1 MKKLILLTM
10 ITSLLTGFMR
20 AQVADV
26 SDLPPLDEL
35 GKNEYKGHTGGLYP
49 DGSNSMPPA
58 FYNDA
63 VDMAKS
69 VQPLD
74 ENGKP
79 SANGKIGLVSVGAST
94 VTMFARGLETQLPKV
109 KGLNKELVFVDCAI
123 GGQDLSKIMIPSAN
137 FWTVVDQRLVD
148 ASVSREQ
155 VQVVFFQEDNLKNR
169 SADLDGRGKGLVADF
184 TYMAQFL
191 KQHYPNLKI
200 IYLTG
205 RHTTA
210 FMPVEGKDKHREP
223 RAYIN
228 GWACKWVIEN
238 QINGDPELSFKG
250 PDAKAPLLMWGPY
263 FWTQGTKQ
271 RADGYTWGPELLSQD
286 GIHPNDAGIER
297 VAKDLIDFWKQ
308 DPVSQLWFY
317 ETPGTVAS
325 SDLSYMNLMINKT
338 MVDKILYSDLNEKI
352 RVMVLKDTIVV
363 YDKKNVSKKESY
375 EITLKDAGD
384 YKYLISDETTKAFAG
399 KFTVKDDGS
408 VEVEQKSSAEIP
420 DSATSSNVN
429 PKDVVD
435 PNAPAWMVNGNN
447 KMPKLK
453 RILGDQD
460 YVKAVF
466 TDLKGN
472 TILEV
477 EDILNK
483 HSDLNEALERG
494 EYKVTFYDKSGQ
506 VIEIPEEFSDSVRI
520 KY

>member
-1 MKKLILLTM
+1 MKKLILSSMLS
-10 ITSLLTGFMR
+10 SLLAVFAT

-35 GKNEYKGHTGGLYP
+35 GSGSYKGHTGGLYP
-49 DGSNSMPPA
+49 DGSNEMPPA

-63 VDMAKS
+63 VEMAKS
-69 VQPLD
+69 IQPLD
-74 ENGKP
+74 EKGNP
-79 SANGKIGLVSVGAST
+79 SSNGKIGLVSVGAST
-94 VTMFARGLETQLPKV
+94 VTMFARGLEHQLPQV

-137 FWTVVDQRLVD
+137 FWTVIDQRLND
-148 ASVSREQ
+148 ASVSLSQ
-155 VQVVFFQEDNLKNR
+155 VQVVFFQEDDLKDR
-169 SADLDGRGKGLVADF
+169 SADIDGRGKGLVEDF

-263 FWTQGTKQ
+263 FWTQGTKP
-271 RADGYTWGPELLSQD
+271 RADGYTWGPELLSHD

-297 VAKDLIDFWKQ
+297 VAKDLIDFWAK

-317 ETPGTVAS
+317 ETPGTVATN
-325 SDLSYMNLMINKT
+325 DLAYMNLMINKT
-338 MVDKILYSDLNEKI
+338 MVDKVLYSDLNDKI
-352 RVMVLKDTIVV
+352 RIMVLKDTLVV
-363 YDKKNVSKKESY
+363 YDKKNLNKKDTY
-375 EITLKDAGD
+375 DITLKDAGE

-399 KFTVKDDGS
+399 KFSVKENGA
-408 VEVEQKSSAEIP
+408 VEVIQTSSANIP

-429 PKDVVD
+429 PNDPID
-435 PNAPAWMVNGNN
+435 PNAPAWLVNG
-447 KMPKLK
+447 KDKLPKLK
-453 RILGDQD
+453 RLMGDSEN
-460 YVKAVF
+460 VKAVF
-466 TDLKGN
+466 SDAEGKVL
-472 TILEV
+472 LEL
-477 EDILNK
+477 EDVLNK
-483 HSDLNEALERG
+483 HSDLNASLERG
-494 EYKVTFYDKSGQ
+494 EYKVVFYDESGK
-506 VIEIPEEFSDSVRI
+506 VIELPEEFSDMVRI

>member
-1 MKKLILLTM
+1 MKKLILFSLF
-10 ITSLLTGFMR
+10 TSVLSVFSK

-35 GKNEYKGHTGGLYP
+35 GKNAYKGHVGGLYP
-49 DGSNSMPPA
+49 EGSNSMPQA

-63 VDMAKS
+63 VEMAKS

-74 ENGKP
+74 EKGNP
-79 SANGKIGLVSVGAST
+79 SASGKIGLVSVGAST
-94 VTMFARGLETQLPKV
+94 VTMFARGLEHQLPQV

-137 FWTVVDQRLVD
+137 FWTVVDQRLD
-148 ASVSREQ
+148 AASITLDQ

-169 SADLDGRGKGLVADF
+169 SADLDGRGKSLVSDF

-210 FMPVEGKDKHREP
+210 FMPEEGKDKHREP

-228 GWACKWVIEN
+228 GWACKWIIEN
-238 QINGDPELSFKG
+238 QINGDPELSYKG
-250 PDAKAPLLMWGPY
+250 ENAKAPLIMWGPY
-263 FWTQGTKQ
+263 FWTQGTKP
-271 RADGYTWGPELLSQD
+271 RADGYTWGPELLSHD

-297 VAKDLIDFWKQ
+297 VAKDLIDFWAK

-317 ETPGTVAS
+317 ENPGSVATS
-325 SDLSYMNLMINKT
+325 ELAYMNLNINKT
-338 MVDKILYSDLNEKI
+338 LVDKIIYDDLKDKI
-352 RVMVLKDTIVV
+352 HVMVLKDSVVV
-363 YDKKNVSKKESY
+363 YDKNNVNKKETY
-375 EITLKDAGD
+375 DITLKDAGD
-384 YKYLISDETTKAFAG
+384 YKYLISDDTKAFAG
-399 KFTVKDDGS
+399 KFSVKEDGS
-408 VEVEQKSSAEIP
+408 VIVEQKTAAEIV
-420 DSATSSNVN
+420 DSARSSSVN

-435 PNAPAWMVNGNN
+435 PNMPAWMVNGNN

-453 RILGDQD
+453 RILGDRD

-466 TDLKGN
+466 SDLNGN
-472 TILEV
+472 KILEI

-494 EYKVTFYDKSGQ
+494 EYIVTFFDKEGNK
-506 VIEIPEEFSDSVRI
+506 IDIPEEFSDSVRI